1 MALEIERKFLIKKLP
16 EGLLERM
23 SYAVKKITQSYLVSS
38 LEYPV
43 RRIRKT
49 EEKGVVRYFYTLK
62 RQLGDSFVR
71 EEIEKEI
78 DENSYLELQKERDF
92 ALNEIVK
99 TRYVISGN
107 GLEYEVDRFAFFD
120 SFDLLEIEL
129 PSEDTEFILLEE
141 FEVIKEVS
149 TDYRFTNVAL
159 AKEIPTEI

>member
-92 ALNEIVK
+92 ALNEILK
-99 TRYVISGN
+99 TRYVISRN

-129 PSEDTEFILLEE
+129 PSEDAEFILLEE

>member
-1 MALEIERKFLIKKLP
+1 MDIKSMYLTELEDWIK
-16 EGLLERM
+16 
-23 SYAVKKITQSYLVSS
+23 
-38 LEYPV
+38 
-43 RRIRKT
+43 
-49 EEKGVVRYFYTLK
+49 EKGQPAFRAK
-62 RQLGDSFVR
+62 QLYQWLHAKYVGTVEEMSNLPKSFR

-78 DENSYLELQKERDF
+78 DGNSYLELQKERDF

-99 TRYVISGN
+99 TRYVISRN

-129 PSEDTEFILLEE
+129 PSEDVEFILLEE